1 MLSSPSPVV
10 STAVAS
16 GTQLDANKSRTRSV
30 AAILRD
36 ASSPLDRNACII
48 APFDDEVRRDAEFYQ
63 SQFSACMR
71 IYVPVQCLCHRLIER
86 DTEQMVAD
94 LKDKQIEIIALMNSW
109 VFSRLIAENE
119 RAGESL
125 SREMET
131 VVEAEREQGMSLPST
146 VSYSCPFLFF
156 LVRRLFP

>member
-1 MLSSPSPVV
+1 MSSDTQSPHPSSPVKDSAHSVRVHSSPSPVI
-10 STAVAS
+10 SGTTAS
-16 GTQLDANKSRTRSV
+16 GTLPDANKSRTRSV

-36 ASSPLDRNACII
+36 TSTLLDRNACII

-63 SQFSACMR
+63 N
-71 IYVPVQCLCHRLIER
+71 
-86 DTEQMVAD
+86 

-125 SREMET
+125 AREMDA
-131 VVEAEREQGMSLPST
+131 VAEAEREQERMRIQLENC
-146 VSYSCPFLFF
+146 VSNIRAALAALSRA
-156 LVRRLFP
+156 VM